1 MYSSDIKNLQEL
13 ASVFTQMF
21 KDANVN
27 FVLSGC
33 KATAYNEHTDIRSYT
48 DGYAYIDGKIC
59 YVKAAENLS
68 AVNLKIVLKQ
78 KNGGNIP
85 YADGSYHPQYV
96 EYYGEYT
103 NDPTV
108 DSGYIAA
115 YQNGP
120 QYYFPDL
127 RVFLKKYAVL
137 KDLNGIDGHFPVQ
150 EISSDLKIYGILNA
164 IALQSQQGLSL
175 DNGDYNINVTDNYV
189 SFEWKNGL
197 SFRIDSSNPAKLYFK
212 YKGSDDWVEFGSII
226 PTNGIIPYLKNFQV
240 DDLYIKNLYV
250 NGGDVPGTIP
260 LGGVISY
267 AGRLDRIPIGF
278 ALCDG
283 RKVNCLTTEN
293 GHVVANKDLL
303 PIFDIMG
310 GVETSESTKDPKTGE
325 IVVSNW
331 TKYFM
336 MPDLR
341 GRFIVGYDRNQADYS
356 SIGNTGGEAFHT
368 LNVKEMPSHKHAYQQ
383 DDLGVVQSLNYNYNY
398 SVQLRT
404 ENESSSPNG
413 SGLVTGSDGGLE
425 FMPRKGGD
433 LILPELVGTAVSD
446 LATTPSIKASAT
458 DATGAGQ
465 PHENRPPYYT
475 LAYIMRI
482 I

>member
-33 KATAYNEHTDIRSYT
+33 KAMGTNQSTSKKSYSE
-48 DGYAYIDGKIC
+48 GYAYIDGKVC
-59 YVKAAENLS
+59 HVEGAENVS
-68 AVNLKIVLKQ
+68 ATNLKIVLKQ

-85 YADGSYHPQYV
+85 YVDGSYHPQYV
-96 EYYGEYT
+96 EYYGEYS
-103 NDPTV
+103 NDASV

-115 YQNGP
+115 YSYNGEV
-120 QYYFPDL
+120 YFPDL
-127 RVFLKKYAVL
+127 RAFFKKYSVL
-137 KDLNGIDGHFPVQ
+137 KDLNGIDGYSPLQ

-226 PTNGIIPYLKNFQV
+226 PTNGIIPYLKNFQA
-240 DDLYIKNLYV
+240 DDLYVKNLYV

-341 GRFIVGYDRNQADYS
+341 GRFIVGYDRNKADYS

-368 LNVKEMPSHKHAYQQ
+368 LNVKEMPQHKHAYNK
-383 DDLGVVQSLNYNYNY
+383 DDLGIVSSLNNNY
-398 SVQLRT
+398 SLDVTLNT
-404 ENESSSPNG
+404 VSNTAASSSA
-413 SGLVTGSDGGLE
+413 SEDDDLGLE
-425 FMPRKGGD
+425 IMHPKRGDVGLPR
-433 LILPELVGTAVSD
+433 LVGTVTTSD
-446 LATTPSIKASAT
+446 ADVPSTKAAAT
-458 DATGAGQ
+458 DNTGAGQ